1 MATDPER
8 GYEHQV
14 KQLMI
19 DRLGLDRVAD
29 EIPDDAS
36 LIDAFGLD
44 SAGIFTTVM
53 ALEEHFDIEIDDSEL
68 TNDVFSSVANLAALV
83 RSKAA

>member
-1 MATDPER
+1 VTNAER
-8 GYEHQV
+8 GYEHEV
-14 KQLMI
+14 KQLLI
-19 DRLGLDRVAD
+19 DRLDLDLAAD

-36 LIDAFGLD
+36 LVDAFGLD

-53 ALEEHFDIEIDDSEL
+53 ALEEHFDIELDDAEL
-68 TNDVFSSVANLAALV
+68 TNDAFSSVATLAALV

>member
-1 MATDPER
+1 MATDPGS
-8 GYEHQV
+8 GYEHEV
-14 KQLMI
+14 KQLLI
-19 DRLGLDRVAD
+19 DRLGLDLVAD

-53 ALEEHFDIEIDDSEL
+53 ALEEHFDIEIDDAEL
-68 TNDVFSSVANLAALV
+68 TNDAFSSVAALAALV